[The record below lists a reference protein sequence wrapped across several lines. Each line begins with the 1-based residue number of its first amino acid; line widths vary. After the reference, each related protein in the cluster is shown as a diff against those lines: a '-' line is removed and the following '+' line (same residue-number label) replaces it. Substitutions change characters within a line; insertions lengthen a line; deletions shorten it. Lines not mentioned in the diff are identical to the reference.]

1 MGKKFN
7 FLNRIEEWLTV
18 ALLVVALIVLSY
30 QVFLRFVMNSGNSWS
45 EELAR
50 YLFIWSVYTSASFA
64 IISNA
69 HIRIDAVVKLYPKVI
84 RRFIPILADVIF
96 LVYALAVTYFSTD
109 YVMDLLASGQVSMGL
124 HVTMGYMY
132 AAIPVGHL
140 LMSVRLVQLL
150 YRRIKY
156 PEQFDV

>member
-1 MGKKFN
+1 MKEKVKF
-7 FLNRIEEWLTV
+7 FDRIEEWLTV

-69 HIRIDAVVKLYPKVI
+69 HIRIDAVLKLYPKAI
-84 RRFIPILADVIF
+84 RRFIPILADTIF
-96 LVYALAVTYFSTD
+96 LIYSLVITYYSAD
-109 YVMDLLASGQVSMGL
+109 YCMDLVASGQVSMGL

-140 LMSVRLVQLL
+140 MMSVRLVQLI
-150 YRRIKY
+150 YRRVRHPEKY
-156 PEQFDV
+156 AV

>member
-1 MGKKFN
+1 MKEKVKF
-7 FLNRIEEWLTV
+7 FDRIEEWLTV

-30 QVFLRFVMNSGNSWS
+30 QVFLRFVMNGGNSWS

-69 HIRIDAVVKLYPKVI
+69 HIRIDAVLKLYPKAI
-84 RRFIPILADVIF
+84 RRFIPILADTIF
-96 LVYALAVTYFSTD
+96 LIYSLIITYYSAD
-109 YVMDLLASGQVSMGL
+109 YCMDLVASGQVSMGL

-140 LMSVRLVQLL
+140 MMSVRLVQLI
-150 YRRIKY
+150 YRRVRHPEKY
-156 PEQFDV
+156 AV

>member
-1 MGKKFN
+1 MGKKIN

-30 QVFLRFVMNSGNSWS
+30 QVFLRFVLNSGNSWS

-69 HIRIDAVVKLYPKVI
+69 HIRIDAVVKIYPKAI
-84 RRFIPILADVIF
+84 RRFIPILADAIF
-96 LVYALAVTYFSTD
+96 LVYALLVTYFSTD

-140 LMSVRLVQLL
+140 MMSIRLVQLI
-150 YRRIKY
+150 YRRIKH

>member
-1 MGKKFN
+1 MKEKVKF
-7 FLNRIEEWLTV
+7 FDRIEEWLTV

-69 HIRIDAVVKLYPKVI
+69 HIRIDAVLKLYPKAI
-84 RRFIPILADVIF
+84 RRFIPILADTIF
-96 LVYALAVTYFSTD
+96 LIYSLIITYYSAD
-109 YVMDLLASGQVSMGL
+109 YCMDLVASGQVSMGL

-140 LMSVRLVQLL
+140 MMSVRLVQLI
-150 YRRIKY
+150 YRRVRHPEKY
-156 PEQFDV
+156 AV

>member
-30 QVFLRFVMNSGNSWS
+30 QVFLRFVLNSGNSWS

>member
-18 ALLVVALIVLSY
+18 ALLVVALLVLSY

-69 HIRIDAVVKLYPKVI
+69 HIRIDAVVKIYPRVI

-96 LVYALAVTYFSTD
+96 LVYAILVTYFSTD
-109 YVMDLLASGQVSMGL
+109 YVMDLLASGQVSMGM

-140 LMSVRLVQLL
+140 LMSIRLIQLII
-150 YRRIKY
+150 RRIKH
-156 PEQFDV
+156 PEQFEV

>member
-1 MGKKFN
+1 MNKKFN

-69 HIRIDAVVKLYPKVI
+69 HIRIDAVVKLYPKAI

-96 LVYALAVTYFSTD
+96 LAYALAVTYFSTD
-109 YVMDLLASGQVSMGL
+109 YVMDLLSSGQVSMGL

-132 AAIPVGHL
+132 ASIPVGHL
-140 LMSVRLVQLL
+140 LMSIRLVQLI
-150 YRRIKY
+150 YKRFKY

>member
-1 MGKKFN
+1 MKEKVKF
-7 FLNRIEEWLTV
+7 FDRIEEWLTV

-69 HIRIDAVVKLYPKVI
+69 HIRIDAVLKLYPKAI
-84 RRFIPILADVIF
+84 RRFIPILADTIF
-96 LVYALAVTYFSTD
+96 LIYSLVITYYSAD
-109 YVMDLLASGQVSMGL
+109 YCMDLVASGQVSMGL

-140 LMSVRLVQLL
+140 MMSVRLVQLI
-150 YRRIKY
+150 YRRVRY
-156 PEQFDV
+156 PEKYAV